1 MDGAFVIVVLTS
13 ILPVRPKDYLHTGA
27 IHPYVFKI
35 LATLERSLSKPVSF
49 SPAQVTKYKIYNRAV
64 VKKGAKR
71 LNAIYQI
78 RRCSQIH

>member
-35 LATLERSLSKPVSF
+35 LAML
-49 SPAQVTKYKIYNRAV
+49 
-64 VKKGAKR
+64 
-71 LNAIYQI
+71 
-78 RRCSQIH
+78 